1 MRAFHKDKDRYFQM
15 QYLTA
20 RDHIIPFL
28 EDTIELTSKTRV
40 LEVGC
45 AEAGVLLAFLEKGCR
60 CVGIELSESRTE
72 KAKKY
77 HQHALE
83 SGQISFLNKNIFDIN
98 IDLDLGEK
106 FDLIILKDVI
116 EHIPGQEIVIRQ
128 LGSFLNPKGLIFFG
142 FPPWYMPFGG
152 HQQICKSKVLSYL
165 PYYHLL
171 PKPIYKGILSAF
183 SERKET
189 ITELIEIKET
199 GISIERFE
207 RIAKNQRFLIRKK
220 HHFLFNPIYEYKFNL
235 KSRTQFKLVEAIP
248 FFRNFFTTGVY
259 YVLALES

>member
-28 EDTIELTSKTRV
+28 DDTIDLTPKTRV

-45 AEAGVLLAFLEKGCR
+45 AEAGVLLAFLEKGCH

-77 HQHALE
+77 HQQALE
-83 SGQISFLNKNIFDIN
+83 KGQISFLNKNIFDIQ
-98 IDLDLGEK
+98 IEEDLGKK

-116 EHIPGQEIVIRQ
+116 EHIPGQEKVIGQ
-128 LGSFLNPKGLIFFG
+128 LGTFLNPNGLIFFG

-171 PKPIYKGILSAF
+171 PKPVYKGILNAF
-183 SERKET
+183 GERKET
-189 ITELIEIKET
+189 VNELIEIKET

-207 RIAKNQRFLIRKK
+207 RIAKNQRFFIKK
-220 HHFLFNPIYEYKFNL
+220 HRHFLFNPIYEYKFNL
-235 KSRTQFKLVEAIP
+235 KPRSQIKLVQAIP
-248 FFRNFFTTGVY
+248 FIRNFFTTGVY